1 MFLVLKKNY
10 LGLVFLLV
18 LVSLSPSKIRAME
31 SLTIK
36 IDEGTIRALS
46 LGLVPIKETF
56 ATNVFDI
63 VADNLRLSGRFDIFN
78 RADITSN
85 PTKFEDVNFKSWRIF
100 GVENIL
106 VGDIKSDN
114 DGYKLVVELIDI
126 LRQTRIFREEYLLR
140 ENSERAIAHSLSNA
154 IYKQLIGKV
163 GCYNTKID

>member
-1 MFLVLKKNY
+1 MAN
-10 LGLVFLLV
+10 
-18 LVSLSPSKIRAME
+18 
-31 SLTIK
+31 
-36 IDEGTIRALS
+36 
-46 LGLVPIKETF
+46 
-56 ATNVFDI
+56 
-63 VADNLRLSGRFDIFN
+63 
-78 RADITSN
+78 
-85 PTKFEDVNFKSWRIF
+85 F

-163 GCYNTKID
+163 GCYNTKIAYVVVSIGLTLAAHIRLLFLTMMVTIVKKF